1 MFPKNDW
8 ARKGLAF
15 TAALVLGL
23 FVACG
28 GGGTT
33 PTPNPA
39 VAPTIVTQ
47 PLSQTVTVG
56 ANATLSVTATGTGTL
71 SYQWKKGGAD
81 LSGKTVSS
89 LNLNPVSLTDAGSY
103 TVVVTNS
110 VTGGSAS
117 TTSSAAT
124 LTVNPV
130 ATTPVI
136 SAQPVG
142 ATVAEGGTVNFS
154 VTATGNGTVNYQW
167 KKGGSDLVGKTTS
180 ALTINPVTTG
190 DAGTYTVLV
199 TNTLNGTSQSLLSS
213 AAVLA
218 VNPAATVPVI
228 SAQPVGSTV
237 TEGGAANISVT
248 ASGNGAVTYQWKKG
262 GVDLV
267 GKTASSLSINP
278 VAAADAGSYTV
289 LVTNTLNGTS
299 QALLSTAAVLAV
311 NPAATMPV
319 ISAQPV
325 GATVTEGGTAN
336 FSVTASGNGTVTY
349 QWKKG
354 GSDLVGK
361 TGSSFSINPV
371 AAADAGSYT
380 VLVTNTLNGTSQTL
394 LSSAALL
401 AVDPAATMPTI
412 SSQPVGVTATEGGDA
427 TFNVSAF
434 GNGTLTYQWKKGGVD
449 IAGKTSPGFGINPV
463 ALTDAGSY
471 TVLVTN
477 TLNGT
482 SQSLLSSVA
491 VLTVNPAATTPV
503 ITAQPI
509 GSTVNEGDTANLSV
523 TATGNGTVTYQWYK
537 GGVAISGKTAS
548 SLSFN
553 PVALTDAGTYT
564 VEATNSLNATSASA
578 LSNPAILVVNG
589 ASSLAITVQPQDK
602 TVTAPDG
609 ATFSVTATGTGL
621 GYAWKK
627 NGTAISGET
636 TSSLTIPSTDLH
648 NVADQYSVT
657 VTSTAG
663 GSVNS
668 QVATL
673 TVVAPKPVYAGDPTV
688 VDTGRAY
695 TVLSSWFTTAPADP
709 LGSFRF
715 GYDTALLNPVFS
727 ATCFFPSAGWT
738 FSRPSSYP
746 TDTRIPGSLSDPDYS
761 GTGYSRGHMVGF
773 ADVRDVYGADA
784 GRSSMYM
791 TNMCPQVQALN
802 GGAWGNLETLI
813 SGTFPGSFGR
823 VWSYTGP
830 IFSTQLVAPIG
841 AKSIPIPTAFYKI
854 VVRETTPGNPKVL
867 AFVVPHSTTISS
879 GATAATPIVTA
890 DFWKFITTV
899 DRVQTLTGLNFFPTP
914 TSPLPAGFT
923 TTVEVAGWGSNL
935 EQGPGKPNVH
945 MIVPSWD
952 TTFTHVHNTT
962 GAVTTINTTTAKVGD
977 VVPFVAQAIAD
988 PDPIATTTWN
998 FGDGTTD
1005 TNLVTTHTYT
1015 SAGSFTVTFTATD
1028 ILSHTSTISR
1038 IVTINSLDP
1047 TVPVISAQP
1056 QAKTVSA
1063 GTSVTFNVTATGNGT
1078 LTYQWRKDGVDLAGK
1093 TSNSLTFNATVAD
1106 AGAYSVV
1113 VTNTLNGT
1121 SQTATSADAVLVVNP
1136 VAANDMNEGFET
1148 GSKSAYAT
1156 ATVTLGTGSWTITD
1170 GLIAKSTSNG
1180 GSTSDHFNGLQ
1191 GLRLKNNVAGTA
1203 SGKVTMGFDWPYG
1216 AQSVSIAIAQY
1227 NTDSAAPGTLGLW
1240 YSIDGGANWIQVPGT
1255 VTPASTSIDTYTWT
1269 VGLNQPIRFEL
1280 RRTDVISQGRMCLD
1294 DIHITGY

>member
-1 MFPKNDW
+1 MRG
-8 ARKGLAF
+8 AGE
-15 TAALVLGL
+15 TT
-23 FVACG
+23 
-28 GGGTT
+28 TT
-33 PTPNPA
+33 PTPTVA
-39 VAPTIVTQ
+39 APTITTQ
-47 PLSQTVTVG
+47 PVAQGVTEG
-56 ANATLSVTATGTGTL
+56 GSAAFSVSATGTGAL
-71 SYQWKKGGAD
+71 SYQWKKGSAD
-81 LSGKTVSS
+81 LTGKTSS
-89 LNLNPVSLTDAGSY
+89 ALALNPVALTDAGSY
-103 TVVVTNS
+103 TVVITNTT
-110 VTGGSAS
+110 TGGSAS
-117 TTSSAAT
+117 ITSNAAI
-124 LTVNPV
+124 LTVNPT
-130 ATTPVI
+130 ATTPII
-136 SAQPVG
+136 SAQPAGV
-142 ATVAEGGTVNFS
+142 TVTEGGTANFS
-154 VTATGNGTVNYQW
+154 VTASGNGALTYQW
-167 KKGGSDLVGKTTS
+167 KKGGSDLLGKTAS
-180 ALTINPVTTG
+180 SLSINPITAG
-190 DAGTYTVLV
+190 DAGSYTVLI
-199 TNTLNGTSQSLLSS
+199 TNTLNGTSQALLSN

-228 SAQPVGSTV
+228 SAQPVGATV
-237 TEGGAANISVT
+237 TEGGTANFSVT
-248 ASGNGAVTYQWKKG
+248 ASGNGTVTYQWQKG
-262 GVDLV
+262 GVDLL
-267 GKTASSLSINP
+267 GKTTSSFSINP
-278 VAAADAGSYTV
+278 VAMADAGSYTV

-299 QALLSTAAVLAV
+299 QTLLSTAAVLVV

-336 FSVTASGNGTVTY
+336 FSVTASGNGAVTY

-354 GSDLVGK
+354 GVDLIGK
-361 TGSSFSINPV
+361 TSFSINPIT
-371 AAADAGSYT
+371 ASDAGSYT

-394 LSSAALL
+394 LSSAAVL
-401 AVDPAATMPTI
+401 A
-412 SSQPVGVTATEGGDA
+412 
-427 TFNVSAF
+427 
-434 GNGTLTYQWKKGGVD
+434 
-449 IAGKTSPGFGINPV
+449 
-463 ALTDAGSY
+463 
-471 TVLVTN
+471 
-477 TLNGT
+477 
-482 SQSLLSSVA
+482 
-491 VLTVNPAATTPV
+491 VNPAATTPV
-503 ITAQPI
+503 FTAQPI
-509 GSTVNEGDTANLSV
+509 GSTVNEGDPANFSV

-548 SLSFN
+548 TLSFN

-564 VEATNSLNATSASA
+564 VEATNALNGTSASA
-578 LSNPAILVVNG
+578 VSNPAILVVNG

-695 TVLSSWFTTAPADP
+695 TVQSSWFTTAPADP

-727 ATCFFPSAGWT
+727 ATCFFPSAAWT
-738 FSRPSSYP
+738 LTRPSSYP
-746 TDTRIPGSLSDPDYS
+746 TDTRIPGSLSESDYS

-773 ADVRDVYGADA
+773 ADLRDVYGADA
-784 GRSSMYM
+784 GKSTMYM

-830 IFSTQLVAPIG
+830 IFSTQLVTPIG

-854 VVRETTPGNPKVL
+854 VVRETAPGNPKVL

-923 TTVEVAGWGSNL
+923 TTVEVGGWGSNL

-1028 ILSHTSTISR
+1028 IQSHTSSISR

-1056 QAKTVSA
+1056 QGRTVSA

-1078 LTYQWRKDGVDLAGK
+1078 LTYQWRKDGADLAGK

-1106 AGAYSVV
+1106 AGTYSVV
-1113 VTNTLNGT
+1113 VTNTLNST
-1121 SQTATSADAVLVVNP
+1121 SQIATSADAVLVVNP
-1136 VAANDMNEGFET
+1136 VASNDMNEGFET
-1148 GSKSAYAT
+1148 GSKTAYAT
-1156 ATVTLGTGSWTITD
+1156 ATVALGTGSWTITD

-1180 GSTSDHFNGLQ
+1180 GSASDHFNGLQ

-1203 SGKVTMGFDWPYG
+1203 SGKVTMGFDWPFG
-1216 AQSVSIAIAQY
+1216 AQSVSISIAQY

-1240 YSIDGGANWIQVPGT
+1240 YSIDGGGNWIQVPGT
-1255 VTPASTSIDTYTWT
+1255 VTPASTNIETYTWT

-1280 RRTDVISQGRMCLD
+1280 RRTDTISQGRMCLD
-1294 DIHITGY
+1294 DIHIVGY